1 RPARRPHPPL
11 PRPLGDKPVQVPLWF
26 ALIVVGYLGVKL
38 IRPPAWLVAVLLLG
52 GFLLADSV
60 LTPAIDSF
68 IK

>member
-1 RPARRPHPPL
+1 
-11 PRPLGDKPVQVPLWF
+11 VQVPLWL
-26 ALIVVGYLGVKL
+26 ALAVVGYLGIKL

-60 LTPAIDSF
+60 LAPAVNSL